1 MKKFAVIGNPVSQS
15 ISPLLHTTIIKQ
27 LKIDASY
34 EKIKV
39 LPDQIKNFINKNN
52 YDGYNVTIPHKN
64 NIIKDLK
71 YLDVY
76 AQEITAVNC
85 VYNSK
90 GYNTDWIGFLHALKQ
105 NEVDIKDKSCL
116 IIGAGGAAYAIA
128 FALIEGNAESI
139 SVENRNLE
147 NKTKLENWILKK
159 GVSPTNINPKIIIN
173 CTPLG
178 MGRYVNK
185 IPSKVEVSDS
195 HIVIDTIYN
204 PLKTKWLRQC
214 EKLGARTI
222 SGLDMLIF
230 QGIASLNIWLNE
242 NIDEHINFKII
253 KTTLERHLCL
263 QK

>member
-1 MKKFAVIGNPVSQS
+1 M
-15 ISPLLHTTIIKQ
+15 
-27 LKIDASY
+27 
-34 EKIKV
+34 
-39 LPDQIKNFINKNN
+39 
-52 YDGYNVTIPHKN
+52 
-64 NIIKDLK
+64 
-71 YLDVY
+71 
-76 AQEITAVNC
+76 
-85 VYNSK
+85 
-90 GYNTDWIGFLHALKQ
+90 
-105 NEVDIKDKSCL
+105 
-116 IIGAGGAAYAIA
+116 
-128 FALIEGNAESI
+128 
-139 SVENRNLE
+139 
-147 NKTKLENWILKK
+147 ENWILKK

-178 MGRYVNK
+178 MGRYENK